1 MLDIGSYS
9 MQSVVMEP
17 SRKPATHDKDGHDLE
32 LHTKV
37 KRVTDKFSECIHIVA
52 NEPSLGLF
60 RIQEHVRKTLPQ
72 LAHTKVEL
80 AQLQQKVQGSCY
92 DVDYAINAMESL
104 KESKRP
110 LSNMETMLKSAIITK
125 KHLNDKVTDRWVILD
140 PAPNLGVLVSGSEQ
154 RLPPPSKDSVK

>member
-1 MLDIGSYS
+1 MSLSKPNYFVGDSYRN
-9 MQSVVMEP
+9 V
-17 SRKPATHDKDGHDLE
+17 SRKEAGRESGAYRDGHDLE
-32 LHTKV
+32 LDTKV

-125 KHLNDKVTDRWVILD
+125 KHLNDKKSQGSDTRW
-140 PAPNLGVLVSGSEQ
+140 NSNF
-154 RLPPPSKDSVK
+154 

>member
-1 MLDIGSYS
+1 MLDLGSQHLQAS
-9 MQSVVMEP
+9 IMEP
-17 SRKPATHDKDGHDLE
+17 QRKPAGHDKDGHDLE
-32 LHTKV
+32 LETKV
-37 KRVTDKFSECIHIVA
+37 RKVTDKFSECIHIVA

-72 LAHTKVEL
+72 MAHTKVEL
-80 AQLQQKVQGSCY
+80 GQLQQKVQGSCY

-140 PAPNLGVLVSGSEQ
+140 PAPNLGVLVSGSEH
-154 RLPPPSKDSVK
+154 RLTPPSKDATK